1 MGSPCAAVGTRFVDR
16 SGKSN
21 PSEGENSVCGSMNR
35 QNQKKTFLC
44 CRRRSACRCKQQSL
58 PCRPRRHRHRN
69 RQINCSPKSP
79 APRQSATLPRIA
91 GCWLRRFCWG
101 VRQPVCYRPYAMPG
115 RQSCCGIIWKRGK
128 GCLHRA
134 VCKGRYSFS
143 AWNIWLSALWSA
155 CFWYW
160 DCLPLAQ

>member
-1 MGSPCAAVGTRFVDR
+1 MGSPCAAAGTRFVDR

-21 PSEGENSVCGSMNR
+21 PSEEKTAYVDLRTRKTEENLSLLPQTV
-35 QNQKKTFLC
+35 
-44 CRRRSACRCKQQSL
+44 SL
-58 PCRPRRHRHRN
+58 PV
-69 RQINCSPKSP
+69 QKAEP
-79 APRQSATLPRIA
+79 ALPTVPATAPEPVEQLPQKNPASRQSGTPPGIA
-91 GCWLRRFCWG
+91 GCWLRPFCWG
-101 VRQPVCYRPYAMPG
+101 VRQPVYCRPYAMPG

-134 VCKGRYSFS
+134 VCKGRYSFL

-160 DCLPLAQ
+160 GCLPLGL